1 VVRVVHLSTSDSS
14 GGAARAAY
22 RLHTGLRRAGLG
34 STMLVEERKTDD
46 PDVVR
51 FRPPAGLLSRLS
63 RRVRR
68 GSIRRDAA
76 TYPNRPPSLDWFS
89 DDRTPYGGQLVA
101 QLPACDVINLHWVA
115 GFVDYGGFFPAAG
128 KLGVPL
134 VWRLADMNAFTGGC
148 HYDDGSG
155 KFVQQCGAC
164 HQLGSSDP
172 NDLSH
177 QIWLRKKAAL
187 DSLPDDGLHLVGT
200 SRWIAGEAKRSSLL
214 GRFAASIIPNGL
226 DVRDFAPRDKRLSRD
241 FFDLPPDARIVLFAA
256 DSTATVRKGFAYLV
270 EALQGMTDVPDL
282 LLVSVGGGEPK
293 LAGVPHRHLGRIKDD
308 RVLSLAYSAADVYV
322 IASLQESF
330 GQTVTEAMA
339 CGTPVVGFASG
350 GIVDMVR
357 PGVTGLLAPT
367 RDVAALREAVKAALS
382 DPDRLNEMAQNCRRI
397 AVAEYSLEVQAAAYK
412 ALYERLV
419 AARRDSRPAVG

>member
-1 VVRVVHLSTSDSS
+1 
-14 GGAARAAY
+14 
-22 RLHTGLRRAGLG
+22 
-34 STMLVEERKTDD
+34 M
-46 PDVVR
+46 
-51 FRPPAGLLSRLS
+51 
-63 RRVRR
+63 RR
-68 GSIRRDAA
+68 GSIERDAA
-76 TYPNRPPSLDWFS
+76 QYPNRPPSLDWFS
-89 DDRTPYGGQLVA
+89 DDRTPYGEQLAA
-101 QLPACDVINLHWVA
+101 QLPHCDVINLHWVA
-115 GFVDYGGFFPAAG
+115 GFVDYGGFFPAVR

-177 QIWLRKKAAL
+177 QIWQRKKSALAA
-187 DSLPDDGLHLVGT
+187 LPDDALHLVGT
-200 SRWIAGEAKRSSLL
+200 SRWIAGEAKRSSLM
-214 GRFAASIIPNGL
+214 GRFAASIISNGL
-226 DVRDFAPRDKRLSRD
+226 DVRDFAPRDKRFARD
-241 FFDLPPDARIVLFAA
+241 FFDLPPDAKVVLFAA
-256 DSTATVRKGFAYLV
+256 DSASTVRKGFAYLA
-270 EALQGMTDVPDL
+270 EALQGMNDVANL

-293 LAGVPHRHLGRIKDD
+293 ITGVPHRHLGRIKDD

-357 PGVTGLLAPT
+357 PGLTGELAPT
-367 RDVAALREAVKAALS
+367 KDVAALREAVKNLLN
-382 DPDRLNEMAQNCRRI
+382 DPARRAMMAEHCRR
-397 AVAEYSLEVQAAAYK
+397 VVLAEYSLEVQSRAYL
-412 ALYERLV
+412 ALYESLV
-419 AARRDSRPAVG
+419 ERSKRGGRVADNKI